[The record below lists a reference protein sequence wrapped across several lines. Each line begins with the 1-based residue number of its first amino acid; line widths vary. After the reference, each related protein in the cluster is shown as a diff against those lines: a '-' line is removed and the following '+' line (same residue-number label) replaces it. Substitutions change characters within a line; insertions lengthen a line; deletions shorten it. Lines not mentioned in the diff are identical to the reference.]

1 MHLFY
6 INLKLN
12 IETQR
17 GEVFGQ
23 LMIDRFRLFF
33 ISKTNRKKGLRTM
46 SKYFM
51 YGTSL
56 GGIEKLMMLAPNF
69 PQRRSG
75 IVINNHFNCK
85 GGINICNSCVAK
97 VENRSNNPNDC
108 FCFKEKLEA
117 DEIKYSEL
125 IKDCFGRI
133 KNYALK
139 NRLKLLSSKFTCELF
154 LNNSHKDRFYHV
166 HHKQDIEVW
175 ERSPSHLAVIFLL
188 TADEVL
194 WNISEDSVCLNG
206 FDFSQIHLRQI
217 STEGYALYQT
227 AKTISTG
234 KEYIRIS
241 EIADRELI
249 DDTAFK
255 IIINA
260 SLIAKYGADIFSIKK

>member
-1 MHLFY
+1 
-6 INLKLN
+6 
-12 IETQR
+12 
-17 GEVFGQ
+17 
-23 LMIDRFRLFF
+23 
-33 ISKTNRKKGLRTM
+33 M
-46 SKYFM
+46 SRYFM

-56 GGIEKLMMLAPNF
+56 GGIEQLMMLAPNF

-75 IVINNHFNCK
+75 IVINKHFNCE
-85 GGINICNSCVAK
+85 GGINICSGCVAK
-97 VENRSNNPNDC
+97 IKSRGNPNDC

-117 DEIKYSEL
+117 DEIGYTDL
-125 IKDCFGRI
+125 IRDCFGRI

-139 NRLKLLSSKFTCELF
+139 DRLKLLGSKFTGELF
-154 LNNSHKDRFYHV
+154 LNHSHKERFYRV

-175 ERSPSHLAVIFLL
+175 ERSASYLAVIFLL

-194 WNISEDSVCLNG
+194 WNISEHAVCLNG
-206 FDFSQIHLRQI
+206 FDFSKIHLRQN

-241 EIADRELI
+241 EIADKELI

-260 SLIAKYGADIFSIKK
+260 LIIAKYGADVFSIIK

>member
-1 MHLFY
+1 
-6 INLKLN
+6 
-12 IETQR
+12 
-17 GEVFGQ
+17 
-23 LMIDRFRLFF
+23 
-33 ISKTNRKKGLRTM
+33 M
-46 SKYFM
+46 SRYFM
-51 YGTSL
+51 YGTTL
-56 GGIEKLMMLAPNF
+56 GGIEQLMMLAPNF

-75 IVINNHFNCK
+75 IVIYNHFNCK
-85 GGINICNSCVAK
+85 GGIKSCNGCLSTAK
-97 VENRSNNPNDC
+97 TRGNPNDC

-117 DEIKYSEL
+117 DEIEYTDL
-125 IKDCFGRI
+125 IRDCFGRI

-139 NRLKLLSSKFTCELF
+139 NRLKLLSNKFTGELF
-154 LNNSHKDRFYHV
+154 LDYNHKERFHHV
-166 HHKQDIEVW
+166 NHKQDIEEW
-175 ERSPSHLAVIFLL
+175 ERTPTYLAVIFLL

-194 WNISEDSVCLNG
+194 WNISEHAVCLNG

-241 EIADRELI
+241 EIADKELI

-260 SLIAKYGADIFSIKK
+260 SLIAKYGTDVFSIKK

>member
-12 IETQR
+12 REIQR
-17 GEVFGQ
+17 GEVFEQ
-23 LMIDRFRLFF
+23 LMIDSLRLFF

-46 SKYFM
+46 SRYFM

-56 GGIEKLMMLAPNF
+56 GGIEQLMMLAPNF

-75 IVINNHFNCK
+75 IFINNHFNCE
-85 GGINICNSCVAK
+85 GGIKICNGCVEK
-97 VENRSNNPNDC
+97 VKSRGNPNDC

-117 DEIKYSEL
+117 DEIGYTDL
-125 IKDCFGRI
+125 IRDCFGKI
-133 KNYALK
+133 KSYALK
-139 NRLKLLSSKFTCELF
+139 NRLKLLSSKFTGELF
-154 LNNSHKDRFYHV
+154 LNHIHKERFYRV
-166 HHKQDIEVW
+166 HHKQGIEVW
-175 ERSPSHLAVIFLL
+175 ERSPSYLAVIFLL
-188 TADEVL
+188 TADEIL
-194 WNISEDSVCLNG
+194 WDISEHAVCLNG
-206 FDFSQIHLRQI
+206 FDFSQTHLRQI

-241 EIADRELI
+241 EIADKELI

-260 SLIAKYGADIFSIKK
+260 LIIAKYGADVFSIIK

>member
-1 MHLFY
+1 VLLFY

-23 LMIDRFRLFF
+23 LMIDSLRLFF

-46 SKYFM
+46 SRYFM

-56 GGIEKLMMLAPNF
+56 GGIEQLMMLAPNF
-69 PQRRSG
+69 PQRGSG

-85 GGINICNSCVAK
+85 GGIEICNGCVAK
-97 VENRSNNPNDC
+97 VESRGIPNDC

-117 DEIKYSEL
+117 DEIEYTDL
-125 IKDCFGRI
+125 IRDCFGKI
-133 KNYALK
+133 KNYSLK
-139 NRLKLLSSKFTCELF
+139 DRLKLLSSRFTGQLF
-154 LNNSHKDRFYHV
+154 LNHNHKERFYHLIQ
-166 HHKQDIEVW
+166 KQDIDIENG
-175 ERSPSHLAVIFLL
+175 SPSYLAVIFLL

-194 WNISEDSVCLNG
+194 WNISEHSVCLNG

-241 EIADRELI
+241 EIADKELI
-249 DDTAFK
+249 DDKAFK

-260 SLIAKYGADIFSIKK
+260 SLIAKYGADVFSIKK

>member
-1 MHLFY
+1 
-6 INLKLN
+6 
-12 IETQR
+12 
-17 GEVFGQ
+17 
-23 LMIDRFRLFF
+23 
-33 ISKTNRKKGLRTM
+33 M
-46 SKYFM
+46 SRYFM

-56 GGIEKLMMLAPNF
+56 GGIEQLMMLTPNF

-85 GGINICNSCVAK
+85 RGIKICNGCVAK
-97 VENRSNNPNDC
+97 VESRGNTNDC
-108 FCFKEKLEA
+108 FCFKEKIEA
-117 DEIKYSEL
+117 DEIKYTDL

-139 NRLKLLSSKFTCELF
+139 ERLKLLSNRFTGELF
-154 LNNSHKDRFYHV
+154 LNHNHRGRFYHLIQ
-166 HHKQDIEVW
+166 KQDVDIEGG
-175 ERSPSHLAVIFLL
+175 SPSYLAVIFLL

-194 WNISEDSVCLNG
+194 WNISEHAIGLNG

-241 EIADRELI
+241 EIADKELI

-260 SLIAKYGADIFSIKK
+260 SIIAKYGADVFSIMK

>member
-1 MHLFY
+1 
-6 INLKLN
+6 
-12 IETQR
+12 
-17 GEVFGQ
+17 
-23 LMIDRFRLFF
+23 
-33 ISKTNRKKGLRTM
+33 M
-46 SKYFM
+46 SRYFM

-56 GGIEKLMMLAPNF
+56 GGIEQLMMLAPNF

-75 IVINNHFNCK
+75 IVINNHFNCE
-85 GGINICNSCVAK
+85 GGIKICNGCVEK
-97 VENRSNNPNDC
+97 VKSRGNPSDC

-117 DEIKYSEL
+117 DEIEYTDL
-125 IKDCFGRI
+125 IRDCFGSI

-139 NRLKLLSSKFTCELF
+139 ERLKLLSNRFTGQLF
-154 LNNSHKDRFYHV
+154 LNHNHKERFYRLIQ
-166 HHKQDIEVW
+166 KQDIHIED
-175 ERSPSHLAVIFLL
+175 RSPSHLAVIFLL

-194 WNISEDSVCLNG
+194 WNISESAVCLHG

-241 EIADRELI
+241 EIADKELI

-260 SLIAKYGADIFSIKK
+260 SLIAKYGADVFLIKK